1 MKRIIVVLVGVVLI
15 GSAGLAGFYIGKSS
29 DGLHQKPQEKK
40 TAISNHETRLKGNY
54 KLINPLLEC
63 DNFVAS
69 DIASHNKLRG
79 ILKDYVHGAKRKGMA
94 SDISV
99 YYRDLNNGPWIGID
113 EQMVFAPASLLKVPL
128 IMAAFKCSEISPN
141 FLQTKILYS
150 RVTNEYAAN
159 IADSVIQIGQR
170 YTMLEL
176 VERMAIYSDNNAMDL
191 VIEALTKEGFD
202 AQVWTDLGL
211 TVPNTETPENFLTV
225 KDYSAFFRILYNS
238 TYLSSANSEQVLQIL
253 TRTQY
258 KQAMR
263 SGVPPDV
270 IVASK
275 FGERGLPDS
284 PAKQLHECG
293 IVYDGDTQYLLC
305 VMTKGLDWQ
314 AQAEVIQEISKLVYE
329 NR

>member
-1 MKRIIVVLVGVVLI
+1 MKRIIVVLVAVVI
-15 GSAGLAGFYIGKSS
+15 VVAVGLVGFYIGKSS
-29 DGLHQKPQEKK
+29 NGVQQKPQEKK
-40 TAISNHETRLKGNY
+40 TASSNQETRIKGNY

-69 DIASHNKLRG
+69 DIASHNRLRG
-79 ILKDYVHGAKRKGMA
+79 ILKEYVQGAKRKGMA
-94 SDISV
+94 SDIAV

-128 IMAAFKCSEISPN
+128 IMAAFKYSEISPD

-159 IADSVIQIGQR
+159 IADSVIRIGQR

-176 VERMAIYSDNNAMDL
+176 VERMAVYSDNNAMDL

-202 AQVWTDLGL
+202 AKIWTDLGL
-211 TVPNTETPENFLTV
+211 PVPNTETPDNFLSV
-225 KDYSAFFRILYNS
+225 KDYSSFFRILYNS
-238 TYLSSANSEQVLQIL
+238 TYLTPANSERVLQIL

-263 SGVPPDV
+263 SGVPPTV
-270 IVASK
+270 VVASK

>member
-1 MKRIIVVLVGVVLI
+1 MVLVGVVI
-15 GSAGLAGFYIGKSS
+15 VVAVGLVGFYIGKSS
-29 DGLHQKPQEKK
+29 DGVQQKAKEKK
-40 TAISNHETRLKGNY
+40 TASSNQETRMKGNY

-63 DNFVAS
+63 DDFVAS
-69 DIASHNKLRG
+69 DIASHNRLRG
-79 ILKDYVHGAKRKGMA
+79 ILQEYVHAAERNGMA
-94 SDISV
+94 TDIAV

-128 IMAAFKCSEISPN
+128 IMAAFKYSEISPN

-150 RVTNEYAAN
+150 HVTNGYAAN
-159 IADSVIQIGQR
+159 IVDSAIQVGHR

-191 VIEALTKEGFD
+191 VIEALSKVGVESE
-202 AQVWTDLGL
+202 VWSDLGM
-211 TVPNTETPENFLTV
+211 TAPNAQTPADFLTV
-225 KDYSAFFRILYNS
+225 KDYSSFFRILYNS
-238 TYLSSANSEQVLQIL
+238 TYLSKANSEQVLQIL
-253 TRTQY
+253 TKTQY
-258 KQAMR
+258 RQAMR
-263 SGVPPDV
+263 SGVPSNV
-270 IVASK
+270 VVASK

-314 AQAEVIQEISKLVYE
+314 AQAEVIQEVSKLVYE